1 VECKSSPVA
10 PFTPNQKV
18 GFPELEQGGA
28 TIIGKGR
35 PGFEKGTRIPPT
47 KVNIVRPETLKG

>member
-1 VECKSSPVA
+1 MPL
-10 PFTPNQKV
+10 TPNQKV

-47 KVNIVRPETLKG
+47 KVNIVRP